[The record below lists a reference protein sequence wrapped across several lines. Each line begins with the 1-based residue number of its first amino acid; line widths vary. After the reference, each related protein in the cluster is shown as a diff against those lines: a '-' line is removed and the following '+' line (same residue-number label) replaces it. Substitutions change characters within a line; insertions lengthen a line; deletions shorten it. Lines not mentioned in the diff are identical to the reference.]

1 MARAYLNFYVSL
13 YEADHR
19 RGGAMLKP
27 EALAA
32 DNLPEDE
39 LRNGLSD
46 VLAIRYRM
54 NQGSGARDQLL

>member
-1 MARAYLNFYVSL
+1 
-13 YEADHR
+13 
-19 RGGAMLKP
+19 MLKS

-46 VLAIRYRM
+46 VLSIRYRM